1 MTATPAFTPIDRE
14 ALAQKR
20 GNERF
25 VRSEMEAK
33 MIREGYT
40 FAEQTAKHRFVG
52 IYANRKLR
60 AELVSALRWP
70 VLPYP
75 KRTEAGR

>member
-1 MTATPAFTPIDRE
+1 
-14 ALAQKR
+14 
-20 GNERF
+20 
-25 VRSEMEAK
+25 

-40 FAEQTAKHRFVG
+40 FAERTAKHRFVG
-52 IYANRKLR
+52 IYADRKLR

-70 VLPYP
+70 VLPYL